1 MTCLMAYHN
10 KKRTEAISIMLQA
23 NSEYII
29 EIEIE
34 YPFPIHCVGT
44 FRRRAQLLSLEIQMS
59 FMDYK

>member
-1 MTCLMAYHN
+1 
-10 KKRTEAISIMLQA
+10 MLLA

-34 YPFPIHCVGT
+34 YPFPIHCAGT
-44 FRRRAQLLSLEIQMS
+44 FRRRAQLLSLEIQMP